1 MATCLA
7 NWNKLSY
14 AYTAGRMISDQIF
27 GAHTG
32 TEVTEG
38 PLKNHI
44 DRVAAMMGI
53 RKPLS
58 LIQKTPLAAP
68 KWTGA
73 AGRII
78 VEELFSQ
85 PSSFRPSSFGST
97 ILPFKAG
104 VSFHDGHPYPEA
116 EIKSFLT
123 REVAVLKT
131 NHALLSNIISLV
143 AGIAATILFL
153 PTFPIAGWFIG
164 SLVGG
169 VAAQR
174 FTAWN
179 ERRIDKLVR
188 LHS

>member
-1 MATCLA
+1 MLF
-7 NWNKLSY
+7 
-14 AYTAGRMISDQIF
+14 DQIL
-27 GAHTG
+27 GARTG
-32 TEVTEG
+32 TEVNEG
-38 PLKNHI
+38 PLKGHI
-44 DRVAAMMGI
+44 DRVAASMGI

-58 LIQKTPLAAP
+58 LIQQPPLAMP
-68 KWTGA
+68 EVMGLQNVSMVA
-73 AGRII
+73 AQ
-78 VEELFSQ
+78 FSQ
-85 PSSFRPSSFGST
+85 TSSFGNT

-104 VSFHDGHPYPEA
+104 VSFHDGHPYTEA
-116 EIKSFLT
+116 EMKSFLT